1 MNRLSTKKR
10 VQVVAA
16 LVEGSS
22 INSIVR
28 MTGVAKHTI
37 LKLVED
43 MGCACAAYHHRHVR
57 GLKARRIQCDEI
69 WQFVGAKQKNA
80 TPEQKAAGWG
90 DAWTWVALDAD
101 TKLCISYL
109 IGGRDT
115 GWATDFTFDIR
126 ERVVGR
132 PQITTDAHKPYLA
145 AIEMAFG
152 GDVHYAQM
160 HKIYG
165 ASGDS
170 PEARYS
176 PAKCIG
182 CDMKTVI
189 GSPDYEYVSTS
200 YVERQNL
207 TMRMS
212 MRRFTRLTNGF
223 SKKIENH
230 GHAVALHFMH
240 YNFCRVHKTL
250 RVTPAMEAGLASEV
264 WTLEDLVN
272 RLIAPN
278 AVRQAA

>member
-1 MNRLSTKKR
+1 MSKR
-10 VQVVAA
+10 VQLISD
-16 LVEGSS
+16 LVEGTS
-22 INSIVR
+22 INATCR
-28 MTGVAKHTI
+28 MTGVAKHTV

-80 TPEQKAAGWG
+80 TPEQRAAGWG

-126 ERVVGR
+126 ERVIGR
-132 PQITTDAHKPYLA
+132 PQITTDCHKPYLA

-152 GDVHYAQM
+152 DDSHYAQM

-189 GSPDYEYVSTS
+189 GSPDYEHVSTS

-230 GHAVALHFMH
+230 GHAVALHIMY
-240 YNFCRVHKTL
+240 YNFVRVHKTL
-250 RVTPAMEAGLASEV
+250 RVTPAMEAGIADHV
-264 WTLEDLVN
+264 WTMEELVGLLVAN
-272 RLIAPN
+272 APRMV
-278 AVRQAA
+278 A

>member
-1 MNRLSTKKR
+1 MNRLNTAKR
-10 VQVVAA
+10 AQVIAS
-16 LVEGSS
+16 LVEGGS

-28 MTGVAKHTI
+28 ITGVAKHTI
-37 LKLVED
+37 LNLLED
-43 MGCACAAYHHRHVR
+43 MGCACAAYHHRYVR
-57 GLKARRIQCDEI
+57 GLKSRRIQCDEI
-69 WQFVGAKQKNA
+69 WQFVGAKAKNA
-80 TPEQKAAGWG
+80 TPKQKAAGWG

-101 TKLCISYL
+101 TKLCISFL
-109 IGGRDT
+109 VGGRDT

-126 ERVVGR
+126 DRVVGR
-132 PQITTDAHKPYLA
+132 PQITTDAHKPYMA

-152 GDVHYAQM
+152 QDVDYAQM

-165 ASGDS
+165 ASNDT

-189 GSPDYEYVSTS
+189 GSPDYEHVSTS
-200 YVERQNL
+200 FVERQNL

-230 GHAVALHFMH
+230 GHAIALHFMH
-240 YNFCRVHKTL
+240 YNFVRVHKTL
-250 RVTPAMEAGLASEV
+250 RVTPAMEAGIADHIWSME
-264 WTLEDLVN
+264 ELVG
-272 RLIAPN
+272 LIQERK
-278 AVRQAA
+278 VEAA